1 MLKNSDPIT
10 KVTILGAGNVASA
23 LAEAIES
30 TGAGEIRQVYSRNLD
45 HAAELC
51 SRLRSARPIDSV
63 ADLSLDDD
71 IYIVS
76 LADDAVEKVIPR
88 IPRNNKI
95 WVHTSGSLDMD
106 VLSAVSERIGVF
118 YPLQTFSRD
127 RKVDLSKVTLFTE
140 GSTREVEDE
149 IINFGS
155 KIFKSIIH
163 ADSLTRSRMH
173 VAAVF
178 ACNFTNYMWTIAYDL
193 LAKHG
198 IPFDVL
204 SPLLHETL
212 EKALTLP
219 PRDGQTGPARRGDTR
234 IIEAHASSLTP
245 ELEEIYRLLSGNIFK
260 EYNGD
265 K

>member
-1 MLKNSDPIT
+1 MLKNTEHPI
-10 KVTILGAGNVASA
+10 KVTLLGSGNVASA
-23 LAEAIES
+23 LAVAIEA
-30 TGAGEIRQVYSRNLD
+30 TGAGEINQVYSRNID

-51 SRLRSARPIDSV
+51 SRLRSARPVDST
-63 ADLSLDDD
+63 AGITLESD

-76 LADDAVEKVIPR
+76 LADDAVKKIIAD
-88 IPRNNKI
+88 IPRNEKL

-106 VLSAVSERIGVF
+106 VLRPVSDRIGVF

-127 RKVDLSKVTLFTE
+127 REVDLSKVTLFTE
-140 GSTREVEDE
+140 GSTQAVEDE
-149 IINFGS
+149 IVEFGQ

-193 LAKHG
+193 LAKHD

-204 SPLLHETL
+204 GPLLHETL
-212 EKALTLP
+212 EKALSMP
-219 PRDGQTGPARRGDTR
+219 PRAGQTGPARRGDTR
-234 IIEAHASSLTP
+234 IIDAHASSLP
-245 ELEEIYRLLSGNIFK
+245 PDREKIYRLLSENILK
-260 EYNGD
+260 EYNGTE
-265 K
+265 